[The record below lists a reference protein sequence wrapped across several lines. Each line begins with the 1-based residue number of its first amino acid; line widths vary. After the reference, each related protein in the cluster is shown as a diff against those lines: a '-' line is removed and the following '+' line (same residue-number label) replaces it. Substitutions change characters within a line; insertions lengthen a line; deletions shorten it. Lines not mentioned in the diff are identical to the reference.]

1 MRMKINGLLIC
12 LLLSVTTFTQAA
24 DRIRGNGTL
33 TTKEKEITDYN
44 RIRIDGVFDIL
55 YEQSE
60 NTPYLEVTVDE
71 NLQPYVY
78 AEVKDRILTIG
89 FKGIKVDHFTKF
101 LIKTNSRWL
110 KEARIS
116 GNANF
121 MLESPLTGD
130 EFVIKSNANS
140 LIQLKHPVTLGK
152 LDLNVFGSANIVVD
166 KLEVEKLEC
175 SISGSGSIT
184 LKEGQALQGSY
195 SITSSGDIHA
205 FGVAV
210 PDLSCKVTGS
220 GTAEVHATDNL
231 KATLMGNGHIRYK
244 GPTAVQQKRWVKE
257 QLKKSNK

>member
-12 LLLSVTTFTQAA
+12 FLLSFVTMGHAA

-33 TTKEKEITDYN
+33 TTKEREITDYN
-44 RIRIDGVFDIL
+44 RIRIDGVYDII
-55 YEQSE
+55 YTQSE
-60 NTPYLEVTVDE
+60 DTPYLEVTVDE
-71 NLQPYVY
+71 NLQPYVQV
-78 AEVKDRILTIG
+78 EVKDRTLTIG
-89 FKGIKVDHFTKF
+89 FKGIKVDHYTKF
-101 LIKTNSRWL
+101 LIRTNSRWL
-110 KEARIS
+110 KETRIA

-121 MLESPLTGD
+121 MLESPLSGD
-130 EFVIKSNANS
+130 ELVIKSNANS

-152 LDLNVFGSANIVVD
+152 LDLNVSGSANIVVD

-184 LKEGQALQGSY
+184 LKEGKALQGSY

-210 PDLSCKVTGS
+210 PDLSCRVTGS

-231 KATLMGNGHIRYK
+231 KATLMGSGHIRYK
-244 GPTAVQQKRWVKE
+244 GPTAVQQKKVGKGTIEEVK
-257 QLKKSNK
+257 